1 MARKTVREDDW
12 VFAAKPELTVWENLM
27 EKGISRK
34 FAGNILKEKLVWVNG
49 KKCDGRLKL
58 AAGDEIRVFMPKEK
72 IDYEPIEM
80 PLRILYED
88 HDILIVDKPS
98 KMTVNSSEHISL
110 ANGIANYFKENGI
123 KRKIRF
129 LNRLDRDTSGC
140 IMIAKSAIAQ
150 SLYQKQ
156 LESNKLEKWYE
167 TIVDGKIENDDIL
180 ILKMGQADD
189 GIHQEV
195 RDDGK
200 ITKTK
205 YIVKGKYLATSFN
218 NNEDFNEKNNF
229 SEEPEKTVL
238 EVELLTGKTHQ
249 IRVAMAHIGHPLT
262 GDRLYGGSP
271 EGETFYL
278 KSRKLVF
285 YHMRTGE
292 KIIICA

>member
-12 VFAAKPELTVWENLM
+12 VFTAKENSTVWENLM
-27 EKGISRK
+27 AKGLSRK
-34 FAGNILKEKLVWVNG
+34 FAGNILKDKLVWVDG
-49 KKCDGRLKL
+49 KKCESRQELK
-58 AAGDEIRVFMPKEK
+58 GGEEIRVFMPKEK

-88 HDILIVDKPS
+88 HDILIVDKPCQ
-98 KMTVNSSEHISL
+98 MTVNSNQHISL
-110 ANGIANYFKENGI
+110 ANGIAHYFEENGI

-150 SLYQKQ
+150 SLYQEQ
-156 LESNKLEKWYE
+156 LESNRLEKWYE
-167 TIVDGKIENDDIL
+167 TIVDGKLTGEDIL
-180 ILKMGQADD
+180 SLKMGKAED

-195 RDDGK
+195 REDGK
-200 ITKTK
+200 MTQTK
-205 YIVKGKYLATSFN
+205 YTVIGQYKTGYIE
-218 NNEDFNEKNNF
+218 NETAKALNDF
-229 SEEPEKTVL
+229 SESPEKTIV

-262 GDRLYGGSP
+262 GDRLYGGSL

-278 KSRKLVF
+278 RSKRLVF

-292 KIIICA
+292 KNTILA